1 MVFWPQLRYVDT
13 MSEEWIEHRREDGER
28 VGWIR
33 MVGEQ
38 FIAVDL
44 LGREVTGEVDWLT
57 AEEALD
63 ELGMSFLAAQWWF
76 ERSDGRV
83 VRVRI
88 TEVSPSGIR
97 IREDD
102 FGAAAAVGAEV
113 QDHAL
118 PFPAPKQLRQASA
131 CHSGS

>member
-1 MVFWPQLRYVDT
+1 
-13 MSEEWIEHRREDGER
+13 MSGEWIEHRREDGER
-28 VGWIR
+28 IGWIR

-38 FIAVDL
+38 FVAVDV
-44 LGREVTGEVDWLT
+44 LGREVTGAVDWLS

-63 ELGMSFLAAQWWF
+63 ELGLSFLAEQWWF

-88 TEVSPSGIR
+88 TEVSPRGIR

-102 FGAAAAVGAEV
+102 FGAAAAVGAQV

-118 PFPAPKQLRQASA
+118 PFPAPRELRQASA
-131 CHSGS
+131 SQSGS